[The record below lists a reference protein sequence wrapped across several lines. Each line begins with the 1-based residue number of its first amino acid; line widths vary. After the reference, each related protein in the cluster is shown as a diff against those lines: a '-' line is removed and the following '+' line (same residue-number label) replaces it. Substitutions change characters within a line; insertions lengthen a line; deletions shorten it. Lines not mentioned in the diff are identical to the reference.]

1 MIVRNLARIWADSAH
16 VRREN
21 QSDSGRARAPLLRL
35 FPCAYGSRKQGVP
48 IPSRK
53 FNADVA
59 GLEAID
65 RKTLAAVRKLEAEEA
80 RLHKRLLAD
89 TITAEEHFLLWSQL
103 RRRTPPEVHH
113 ARLTIEMARAK
124 ARRNDPGAED

>member
-1 MIVRNLARIWADSAH
+1 MYVGRTGAIVGEPERHCSGSFR
-16 VRREN
+16 VRT
-21 QSDSGRARAPLLRL
+21 AA
-35 FPCAYGSRKQGVP
+35 ASRGVP
-48 IPSRK
+48 ILSRK

-65 RKTLAAVRKLEAEEA
+65 RKTLAAVRKLQAEEA

-113 ARLTIEMARAK
+113 ARLTIEMARVK
-124 ARRNDPGAED
+124 ACRNDPGAED